1 MKKYLFIGLSAFLG
15 FFSCTRNQEIEIPES
30 NLSII
35 ARSETPTDS
44 KTVVEGKTHVYW
56 EPGDE
61 IAAFLGNKSAKFST
75 DITEPSATATF
86 KGTFGDSSWPEE
98 LDLWAVY
105 PYSEDA
111 SFDGETITTVL
122 PSEQIA
128 RAGSF
133 GKDMNLAIAHSTSNT
148 LQFYNICGGSCFS
161 VYNKGIRSVSFKS
174 INGESLAGKIQVAF
188 DPDGEPIVKSVLEG
202 ADEVTV
208 YAPDGEFVPGERY
221 FALFLPQ
228 ELAAGVV
235 VSYNVARYSA
245 GLTLEIYDITR
256 RYFGVLD
263 QWDERFYF
271 GDYAVPERVNLGL
284 SVMWGSFNIGA
295 SEPAGYG
302 QYYSWGESVPKKMYD
317 WTNYRW
323 GLGVEYDDIFKYCSV
338 PLLGWDEFTD
348 DLVTLVPEDDVAHL
362 LFGEKWRMPTKEEWE
377 ELVENCTRSIDWVD
391 GVRGCR
397 FTSNI
402 TGESIFLPAAGGK
415 TNSSLDYA
423 GTWGY
428 YWSSTLFAERPDL
441 AYIHEFDTIV
451 LGNWRIDSGLRHA
464 GYSIRPVYAE

>member
-174 INGESLAGKIQVAF
+174 INGESLAGKI
-188 DPDGEPIVKSVLEG
+188 
-202 ADEVTV
+202 
-208 YAPDGEFVPGERY
+208 
-221 FALFLPQ
+221 
-228 ELAAGVV
+228 
-235 VSYNVARYSA
+235 
-245 GLTLEIYDITR
+245 
-256 RYFGVLD
+256 
-263 QWDERFYF
+263 
-271 GDYAVPERVNLGL
+271 
-284 SVMWGSFNIGA
+284 
-295 SEPAGYG
+295 
-302 QYYSWGESVPKKMYD
+302 
-317 WTNYRW
+317 
-323 GLGVEYDDIFKYCSV
+323 
-338 PLLGWDEFTD
+338 
-348 DLVTLVPEDDVAHL
+348 
-362 LFGEKWRMPTKEEWE
+362 
-377 ELVENCTRSIDWVD
+377 
-391 GVRGCR
+391 
-397 FTSNI
+397 
-402 TGESIFLPAAGGK
+402 
-415 TNSSLDYA
+415 
-423 GTWGY
+423 
-428 YWSSTLFAERPDL
+428 
-441 AYIHEFDTIV
+441 
-451 LGNWRIDSGLRHA
+451 
-464 GYSIRPVYAE
+464 